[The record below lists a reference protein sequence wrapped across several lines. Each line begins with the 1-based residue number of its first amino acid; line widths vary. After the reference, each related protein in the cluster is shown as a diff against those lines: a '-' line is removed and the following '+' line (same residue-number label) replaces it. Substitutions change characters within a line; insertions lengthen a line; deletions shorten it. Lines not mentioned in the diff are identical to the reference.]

1 VSRIAIDPGRV
12 VGQVD
17 RNIFGGFVE
26 HLGRCIYGG
35 LYEEGSPLSDD
46 RGFRQDVL
54 GLLRELRMGVLRW
67 PGGNFASNYHWQDGI
82 GRKDERPPRPELA
95 WGGTE
100 SNRFG
105 TDEFLAYCA
114 ELGTDPYICLN
125 MGTGTLEEAL
135 AWVEYCNGGRDT
147 YWASKRREHGRADPY
162 QVRLWGLGNEM
173 YGEWQ
178 VGAMSADEYVREA
191 TRWAR
196 GLKFL
201 DPDIQVVSCGQSG
214 WDEWDR
220 IVIEGMAHLVDYHS
234 IHIYTGSEDYWTNV
248 LQPHQAERA
257 IRSAVGHIQYTA
269 YRREL
274 ENPPKIAYDE
284 WNVWYR
290 KMTVDLA
297 ERYTFADA
305 LAVATFL
312 NIFIRN
318 SRWVKM
324 ANLAQ
329 MVNAIAPIV
338 TTPQTAAVQ
347 PTFYPVLLHSRAA
360 LDDAVDVCVHGP
372 HLDPVWPGSP
382 GRWAHRVTDLGP
394 FTAIDAAATVTGNKD
409 RLAVTLVNRDPVL
422 AHTAEIVLRD
432 HEFAGP
438 AEITTVTAGGPGEPR
453 VLPDV
458 ETAHL
463 EHGTESPKGGTV
475 AVPLAPRSF
484 TLLEAAISR

>member
-1 VSRIAIDPGRV
+1 LTRIAIDPGRV
-12 VGQVD
+12 LGQVD
-17 RNIFGGFVE
+17 RNVFGGFVE

-46 RGFRQDVL
+46 RGFRKDVL
-54 GLLRELRMGVLRW
+54 SLLRELRMGVLRW
-67 PGGNFASNYHWQDGI
+67 PGGNFVSNYHWQDGI
-82 GRKDERPPRPELA
+82 GPKDDRPPRPELA

-114 ELGTDPYICLN
+114 ELGTQPYVCLN

-135 AWVEYCNGGRDT
+135 AWVEYCNGERDT
-147 YWASKRREHGRADPY
+147 YWANKRREHGRADPY
-162 QVRLWGLGNEM
+162 RVRLWGLGNEM

-196 GLKFL
+196 ALKFL
-201 DPDIQVVSCGQSG
+201 DHDIELVSCGKTG
-214 WDEWDR
+214 WNEWDR
-220 IVIEGMAHLVDYHS
+220 IVVEGMSHLVDYHS

-257 IRSAVGHIQYTA
+257 IRSAIGHIRHTA
-269 YRREL
+269 YRRKIK
-274 ENPPKIAYDE
+274 NPPKIAYDE

-290 KMTVDLA
+290 KMTVDLE

-305 LAVATFL
+305 LAVGTYL

-318 SRWVKM
+318 SGWVKM

-338 TTPQTAAVQ
+338 TTPETATVQ
-347 PTFYPVLLHSRAA
+347 PIFYPVLLHSRAA
-360 LDDAVDVCVHGP
+360 LDDAVDVCVYGSY
-372 HLDPVWPGSP
+372 LDPVWPDSP
-382 GRWAHRVTDLGP
+382 GRWPYTVADIGP
-394 FTAIDAAATVTGNKD
+394 FTSVDAAATVTGNKD
-409 RLAVTLVNRDPVL
+409 KLAVTLVNREPDRS
-422 AHTAEIVLRD
+422 HTVEIVLRD
-432 HEFAGP
+432 HTFAGP
-438 AEITTVTAGGPGEPR
+438 VEIKTVTAGGPGEPR

-458 ETAHL
+458 ETARM
-463 EHGTESPKGGTV
+463 EHGTENPKGGTV
-475 AVPLAPRSF
+475 ALTLSPQSF
-484 TLLEAAISR
+484 TLIEAAINR